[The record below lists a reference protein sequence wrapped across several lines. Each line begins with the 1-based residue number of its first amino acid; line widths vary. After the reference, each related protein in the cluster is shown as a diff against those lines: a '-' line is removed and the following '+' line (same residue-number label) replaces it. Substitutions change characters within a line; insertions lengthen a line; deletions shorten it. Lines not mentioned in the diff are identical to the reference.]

1 MASHRS
7 PRVERR
13 DRSVL
18 ALVSFCAVTV
28 AASCSPVADETRPG
42 PPLDAWVPFMAIE
55 CDGDVAAVA
64 EARVEAHE
72 DGVHVQVTNSTG
84 EPIQMAFAATPGPVT
99 APPGLSQ
106 YVIPAPPGE
115 ELSFSCGPGEAQGGA
130 QVVDPAGY
138 YVRGVLDCE
147 EPAENFGSHV
157 DLVEITGASEDPL
170 PVIGSL
176 PSGTI
181 PGMRPG
187 DELSRL
193 GYPEGEPS
201 FLRVLVGRGG
211 RALQS
216 HPVGDPGRSVA
227 LHGPRGE
234 LRPSLLGSARYSR
247 RHMGRSGCSRRST
260 TELAA
265 QQLLTRVAG
274 TTPGRAS
281 A

>member
-28 AASCSPVADETRPG
+28 AASCSPVADETPPG

-157 DLVEITGASEDPL
+157 DLVEITGASERSPPRDREPPL
-170 PVIGSL
+170 GDD
-176 PSGTI
+176 
-181 PGMRPG
+181 PG
-187 DELSRL
+187 DAT
-193 GYPEGEPS
+193 
-201 FLRVLVGRGG
+201 GG
-211 RALQS
+211 RAEPTRVSGGRAVLPEGPRRTRWQGS
-216 HPVGDPGRSVA
+216 ADHPVGDPGRSVA

-265 QQLLTRVAG
+265 QQLLARVAG